1 MIAYRSG
8 LYAGRPAD
16 QEWNAVTA
24 FVDVGLGAAPDMVG
38 LMVLR
43 VIANGAEVFDMVR
56 LAFVDA
62 EHEGAVVTGHDD
74 DGVVGLLGLVQDF
87 EDLADGIVGLNH
99 EVAVDTVLGLAFE
112 PGAGNDRFV
121 WRSQREIEKEGFLR
135 GSGFADELDRAP
147 VEGVDDGL
155 EVEVRRFRAAA
166 DNGDVVCRAR
176 FEVGGR
182 LREPVA
188 VDVGVGVHVE

>member
-1 MIAYRSG
+1 MIAYGSG

-62 EHEGAVVTGHDD
+62 EHEGTVVTGHDD
-74 DGVVGLLGLVQDF
+74 DGVVGLLGLVQDL
-87 EDLADGIVGLNH
+87 EDLADGIVRLH
-99 EVAVDTVLGLAFE
+99 DKVAVDAVVGLAFE
-112 PGAGNDRFV
+112 LVTGDDRLV
-121 WRSQREIEKEGFLR
+121 RRGQREIEKEGLLGLR
-135 GSGFADELDRAP
+135 
-147 VEGVDDGL
+147 
-155 EVEVRRFRAAA
+155 
-166 DNGDVVCRAR
+166 
-176 FEVGGR
+176 
-182 LREPVA
+182 
-188 VDVGVGVHVE
+188 

>member
-1 MIAYRSG
+1 M
-8 LYAGRPAD
+8 
-16 QEWNAVTA
+16 TA

-62 EHEGAVVTGHDD
+62 EHEGAVVTGNDD
-74 DGVVGLLGLVQDF
+74 NGVVGLLGLVQDF

-155 EVEVRRFRAAA
+155 EVEVRCFRAATN
-166 DNGDVVCRAR
+166 NGDVVCRAR